1 MTQTACLIT
10 SETDL
15 LRSRRVMSSAR
26 PIRPR
31 ADRFVVSTGWE
42 VDNRIRSISIST
54 LQVSGATAR
63 LSQQP
68 FTHTFTELAQ
78 AVRTRG
84 LQGRRRGFY
93 LMIFVVLLLALAG
106 TGAGMILLDDSWLQL
121 LLAGTLGVIFTQFA
135 FLGHEAS
142 HRQIFESGRAN
153 DRSGLVLAALVGMS
167 YGWWMNKH
175 SRHHANPNKIGKDP
189 DIAADTVSFLEESA
203 ATRKGVLA
211 WITRRQ
217 GYLFFPLLL
226 LEGINL
232 HVKSILSLSA
242 SVPVKGRWIELIML
256 AARFLIYFG
265 LIFWLLP
272 FGMGWAFIG
281 VQLAVFGLYM
291 GATFAPNHK
300 GMPIVPAYVKLD
312 FLSKQ
317 VRTSRNISGGWW
329 ATILMGGLNYQ
340 IEHHLFPSMPRP
352 HLRAARILVREHC
365 RSNDVPYVESNLL
378 SSYRTVVR
386 YLNRVEL
393 AARDPFDCPLAS
405 QLRPS

>member
-1 MTQTACLIT
+1 M
-10 SETDL
+10 
-15 LRSRRVMSSAR
+15 
-26 PIRPR
+26 
-31 ADRFVVSTGWE
+31 STGWE
-42 VDNRIRSISIST
+42 VDDRIRGTPIST
-54 LQVSGATAR
+54 LELSGATAR
-63 LSQQP
+63 LSHQP
-68 FTHTFTELAQ
+68 FTHTFTALAQ
-78 AVRTRG
+78 AVRARG
-84 LQGRRRGFY
+84 LQGRRTGFY

-106 TGAGMILLDDSWLQL
+106 SATGMILLDDSWLQL
-121 LLAGTLGVIFTQFA
+121 LLAGALGVIFTQFA

-142 HRQIFESGRAN
+142 HRQIFESGPAN
-153 DRSGLVLAALVGMS
+153 DHSGRVLAALVGMS
-167 YGWWMNKH
+167 HGWWMNKH

-189 DIAADTVSFLEESA
+189 DIESDAVSFLEESA
-203 ATRKGVLA
+203 ATRRGALA

-226 LEGINL
+226 LEGLNR
-232 HVKSILSLSA
+232 HVKSIRSLITRS
-242 SVPVKGRWIELIML
+242 PVKGRWIEVGML
-256 AARFLIYFG
+256 AARFMIYFG

-272 FGMGWAFIG
+272 FGMAWAFIG

-300 GMPIVPAYVKLD
+300 GMPIVPADVKLD

-317 VRTSRNISGGWW
+317 VRTSRNIAGGWW

-352 HLRAARILVREHC
+352 HLRAARTLVREHC
-365 RSNDVPYVESNLL
+365 RSNDVPYVETSLL
-378 SSYRTVVR
+378 SSYRTVIG
-386 YLNRVEL
+386 YLNRVGL

>member
-1 MTQTACLIT
+1 
-10 SETDL
+10 
-15 LRSRRVMSSAR
+15 
-26 PIRPR
+26 
-31 ADRFVVSTGWE
+31 
-42 VDNRIRSISIST
+42 
-54 LQVSGATAR
+54 
-63 LSQQP
+63 
-68 FTHTFTELAQ
+68 
-78 AVRTRG
+78 
-84 LQGRRRGFY
+84 
-93 LMIFVVLLLALAG
+93 
-106 TGAGMILLDDSWLQL
+106 
-121 LLAGTLGVIFTQFA
+121 VIFTQFA

-203 ATRKGVLA
+203 VTRRGVLA

-226 LEGINL
+226 LEGVNL

-242 SVPVKGRWIELIML
+242 SMPVKGRWIELIML

-272 FGMGWAFIG
+272 FGMAWAFIG

-300 GMPIVPAYVKLD
+300 GMPIVPADVKLD

-352 HLRAARILVREHC
+352 HLRAARILPQQRRPVR
-365 RSNDVPYVESNLL
+365 RKQPALVVSDRRPVPEPRRARRPRPLRL
-378 SSYRTVVR
+378 SVSEPAATWLSLRRGGVATAR
-386 YLNRVEL
+386 ARGRARPALGRARARAAGL
-393 AARDPFDCPLAS
+393 RCAARRAHRTKPP
-405 QLRPS
+405 RRRR

>member
-1 MTQTACLIT
+1 M
-10 SETDL
+10 
-15 LRSRRVMSSAR
+15 
-26 PIRPR
+26 
-31 ADRFVVSTGWE
+31 FTGWE
-42 VDNRIRSISIST
+42 VDDRIRGSSISA
-54 LQVSGATAR
+54 LELSGATAR
-63 LSQQP
+63 LSHQP

-93 LMIFVVLLLALAG
+93 VMIFAVLMLALAG
-106 TGAGMILLDDSWLQL
+106 SASGMILLDDSWLQL
-121 LLAGTLGVIFTQFA
+121 LLAGALGVIFTQFA

-153 DRSGLVLAALVGMS
+153 DRSGRVLAALVGIS

-189 DIAADTVSFLEESA
+189 DIESDTVSFLEETA
-203 ATRKGVLA
+203 ATRKGALA

-226 LEGINL
+226 VEGINL
-232 HVKSILSLSA
+232 HVKSINSLSA
-242 SVPVKGRWIELIML
+242 RTPVTGRWIELGML
-256 AARFLIYFG
+256 AGRFVIYFG

-272 FGMGWAFIG
+272 FGMAWAFIG

-300 GMPIVPAYVKLD
+300 GMPIIPADVKPD

-317 VRTSRNISGGWW
+317 VRTSRNIAGGWW

-352 HLRAARILVREHC
+352 HLRAARMLVRDHC
-365 RSNDVPYVESNLL
+365 RSNNVPYVEASLL
-378 SSYRTVVR
+378 SSYRTVIG
-386 YLNRVEL
+386 YLNRVGL
-393 AARDPFDCPLAS
+393 AARDPFDCPLTS
-405 QLRPS
+405 QLRSS

>member
-1 MTQTACLIT
+1 M
-10 SETDL
+10 STD
-15 LRSRRVMSSAR
+15 
-26 PIRPR
+26 
-31 ADRFVVSTGWE
+31 WE
-42 VDNRIRSISIST
+42 VDDRIRGSPIST
-54 LQVSGATAR
+54 IELPGATAR
-63 LSQQP
+63 LSHQP
-68 FTHTFTELAQ
+68 FTHTFTELAH
-78 AVRTRG
+78 AVRTQG
-84 LQGRRRGFY
+84 LQRRRTGFY
-93 LMIFVVLLLALAG
+93 LMIFVCLLLALAG
-106 TGAGMILLDDSWLQL
+106 SATGMILLNDSWLQL
-121 LLAGTLGVIFTQFA
+121 LLAGALGVIFTQFA

-142 HRQIFESGRAN
+142 HRQIFESGPAN
-153 DRSGLVLAALVGMS
+153 DHSGRVLAGAFVGIS

-189 DIAADTVSFLEESA
+189 DIEPDTVSFLEENA
-203 ATRKGVLA
+203 AIRKGALA

-226 LEGINL
+226 LEGLNL
-232 HVKSILSLSA
+232 HVKSIRSLMTRSR
-242 SVPVKGRWIELIML
+242 VKGRWIEVGML
-256 AARFLIYFG
+256 AVRFMIYFG

-272 FGMGWAFIG
+272 FGMAWAFIG

-300 GMPIVPAYVKLD
+300 GMPIVPADVKLD

-317 VRTSRNISGGWW
+317 VRTSRNIAGGWW

-352 HLRAARILVREHC
+352 HLRAARALVREHC
-365 RSNDVPYVESNLL
+365 RSNDVPYVETSLL
-378 SSYRTVVR
+378 SSYRTVIG
-386 YLNRVEL
+386 YLNRVGL